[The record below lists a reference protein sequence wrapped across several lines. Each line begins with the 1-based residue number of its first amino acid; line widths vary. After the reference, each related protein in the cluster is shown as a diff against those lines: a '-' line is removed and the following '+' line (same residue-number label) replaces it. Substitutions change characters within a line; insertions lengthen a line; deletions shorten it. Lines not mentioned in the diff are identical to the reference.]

1 MKFVVTGGAGFIGSH
16 IAKFLV
22 KNNHEVLIID
32 NLIRG
37 TLNNIDEIKDDVE
50 FHKVDISN
58 YSEIDAVV
66 DSADGIFH
74 EAALASVPQSFKE
87 PERYQEV
94 NAIGSENIFKLGE
107 KHNAKIVFASTSSVY
122 GDQTKFPV
130 NENAQTNPLNPYGQ
144 SKLEAEKFASKY
156 AAKGLRVIG
165 LRYFNVFGIGQNPE
179 YAGVIPK
186 FIERISQNKPPII
199 EGDGN
204 NIRSFTFVD
213 DVVQANILA
222 FQSNVNHEFINIAS
236 EDMTSINELAEKM
249 IKMSGLNLK
258 PIYDEPRKGDI
269 KKSNA
274 DISEAKE
281 LLKWDTKITL
291 EEGLKEIFPK
301 KWLFSN
307 FGSET

>member
-16 IAKFLV
+16 LAKFLV

-50 FHKVDISN
+50 FYKVDISN
-58 YSEIDAVV
+58 YNEIDAVV
-66 DSADGIFH
+66 DSVDGIFH

-144 SKLEAEKFASKY
+144 SKLEAEKFATKY
-156 AAKGLRVIG
+156 ASDGLKVIG

-236 EDMTSINELAEKM
+236 EDMTSINELAKMM
-249 IKMSGLNLK
+249 IKMSGLDLK

-274 DISEAKE
+274 DISKAKE
-281 LLKWDTKITL
+281 LLKWNTKITL
-291 EEGLKEIFPK
+291 EEGLKKIFPK
-301 KWLFSN
+301 K
-307 FGSET
+307 

>member
-16 IAKFLV
+16 LAKFLI

-50 FHKVDISN
+50 FYKVDISN
-58 YSEIDAVV
+58 YNEIDAVV
-66 DSADGIFH
+66 DSVDGIFH

-274 DISEAKE
+274 DISKAKE
-281 LLKWDTKITL
+281 LLKWNTKITL
-291 EEGLKEIFPK
+291 EEGLKKIFPK
-301 KWLFSN
+301 K
-307 FGSET
+307 

>member
-1 MKFVVTGGAGFIGSH
+1 MKFIVTGGAGFIGSH

-249 IKMSGLNLK
+249 IKMSELNLK

-274 DISEAKE
+274 DISKAKE
-281 LLKWDTKITL
+281 LLKWNTKITL
-291 EEGLKEIFPK
+291 EEGLKKIFPK
-301 KWLFSN
+301 K
-307 FGSET
+307 

>member
-16 IAKFLV
+16 LAKFLV

-37 TLNNIDEIKDDVE
+37 TLNNISEIKDDVE
-50 FHKVDISN
+50 FHKGDISN
-58 YSEIDAVV
+58 YNEIDAVV
-66 DSADGIFH
+66 DSVDGIFH

-274 DISEAKE
+274 DISKAKE
-281 LLKWDTKITL
+281 LLKWNTKITL
-291 EEGLKEIFPK
+291 EEGLKKIFPK
-301 KWLFSN
+301 K
-307 FGSET
+307 

>member
-22 KNNHEVLIID
+22 KNNHEVIIID

-50 FHKVDISN
+50 FYKVDISN
-58 YSEIDAVV
+58 YNEIDAVV

-94 NAIGSENIFKLGE
+94 NGIGSENIFKLGK

-274 DISEAKE
+274 DISKAKE
-281 LLKWDTKITL
+281 LLKWNTKITL
-291 EEGLKEIFPK
+291 EEGLKKIFPK
-301 KWLFSN
+301 K
-307 FGSET
+307 

>member
-16 IAKFLV
+16 LAKFLV

-50 FHKVDISN
+50 FYKVDISN
-58 YSEIDAVV
+58 YNEIDAVV
-66 DSADGIFH
+66 DSVDGIFH

-236 EDMTSINELAEKM
+236 EDMTSITELAEKM

-274 DISEAKE
+274 DISKAKE
-281 LLKWDTKITL
+281 ILKWNTKITL
-291 EEGLKEIFPK
+291 EEGLKKIFPK
-301 KWLFSN
+301 K
-307 FGSET
+307 

>member
-16 IAKFLV
+16 LAKFLV

-58 YSEIDAVV
+58 YNEIDAVV

-274 DISEAKE
+274 DISKAKE
-281 LLKWDTKITL
+281 ILKWNTKITL
-291 EEGLKEIFPK
+291 EEGLKKIFPK
-301 KWLFSN
+301 K
-307 FGSET
+307 

>member
-37 TLNNIDEIKDDVE
+37 TLNNIDEIKEDVE

-58 YSEIDAVV
+58 YNEIDAVV

-94 NAIGSENIFKLGE
+94 NGIGSENIFKLGE

-156 AAKGLRVIG
+156 AAEGLRVIG

-186 FIERISQNKPPII
+186 FIERISQNKHPII

-274 DISEAKE
+274 DISKAKE
-281 LLKWDTKITL
+281 LLKWNTKITL
-291 EEGLKEIFPK
+291 EEGLKKIFPK
-301 KWLFSN
+301 K
-307 FGSET
+307 

>member
-50 FHKVDISN
+50 FYKVDISN
-58 YSEIDAVV
+58 YNEIDAVV
-66 DSADGIFH
+66 DSVDGIFH

-274 DISEAKE
+274 DISKAKE
-281 LLKWDTKITL
+281 ILKWNTKITL
-291 EEGLKEIFPK
+291 EEGLKKIFPK
-301 KWLFSN
+301 K
-307 FGSET
+307 

>member
-274 DISEAKE
+274 DISKAKE
-281 LLKWDTKITL
+281 LLKWNTKITL
-291 EEGLKEIFPK
+291 EEGLKKIFPK
-301 KWLFSN
+301 K
-307 FGSET
+307 

>member
-16 IAKFLV
+16 LAKFLV
-22 KNNHEVLIID
+22 KNNHKVVIID

-37 TLNNIDEIKDDVE
+37 TLNNITEIKDDVE

-58 YSEIDAVV
+58 YNEIDAVV
-66 DSADGIFH
+66 DSVDGIFH

-94 NAIGSENIFKLGE
+94 NAIGSENIFKLGK

-156 AAKGLRVIG
+156 ATDGLKVIG

-274 DISEAKE
+274 DISKAKE
-281 LLKWDTKITL
+281 LLKWNTKITL
-291 EEGLKEIFPK
+291 EEGLKKIFPK
-301 KWLFSN
+301 K
-307 FGSET
+307 

>member
-1 MKFVVTGGAGFIGSH
+1 MKFVVPGGAGFIGSH
-16 IAKFLV
+16 LAKFLI
-22 KNNHEVLIID
+22 KNNYQVVIID
-32 NLIRG
+32 NRIRG
-37 TLNNIDEIKDDVE
+37 TLNNISEIKDNVE

-58 YSEIDAVV
+58 YNEIDSVV

-87 PERYQEV
+87 PERYHEV
-94 NAIGSENIFKLGE
+94 NAIGSENIFKLAK
-107 KHNAKIVFASTSSVY
+107 KHNAKVVFASTSSVY
-122 GDQTKFPV
+122 GNQTKFPV
-130 NENAQTNPLNPYGQ
+130 NENAHTNPLNPYGQ

-156 AAKGLRVIG
+156 ASKGLKVIG

-186 FIERISQNKPPII
+186 FIERISQHKPPKI

-236 EDMTSINELAEKM
+236 EDMTSINELANIM
-249 IKMSGLNLK
+249 IEMSGLNLK
-258 PIYDEPRKGDI
+258 PIYEEPRKGDI

-274 DISEAKE
+274 DISKAKE
-281 LLKWDTKITL
+281 LLKWNTKITL
-291 EEGLKEIFPK
+291 EEGLKKIFPK
-301 KWLFSN
+301 I
-307 FGSET
+307 

>member
-16 IAKFLV
+16 LAKFLV

-58 YSEIDAVV
+58 YNEIDAVV

-186 FIERISQNKPPII
+186 FIERISQHKPPTI

-274 DISEAKE
+274 DISKAKE
-281 LLKWDTKITL
+281 LLKWNTKITL
-291 EEGLKEIFPK
+291 EEGLKKIFPK
-301 KWLFSN
+301 K
-307 FGSET
+307 

>member
-16 IAKFLV
+16 LAKFLI
-22 KNNHEVLIID
+22 KNNHQVVIID

-37 TLNNIDEIKDDVE
+37 TLNNISEIKDNVE

-58 YSEIDAVV
+58 YNEIDSVV

-87 PERYQEV
+87 PERYHEV
-94 NAIGSENIFKLGE
+94 NAIGSENIFKIAK
-107 KHNAKIVFASTSSVY
+107 KHNAKVVFASTSSVY

-130 NENAQTNPLNPYGQ
+130 NENAHTNPLNPYGQ

-156 AAKGLRVIG
+156 ASKGLKVIG

-186 FIERISQNKPPII
+186 FIERISQHKPPKI

-236 EDMTSINELAEKM
+236 EDMTSINELANIM
-249 IKMSGLNLK
+249 IEMSGLNLK
-258 PIYDEPRKGDI
+258 PIYEEPRKGDI

-274 DISEAKE
+274 DISKAKE
-281 LLKWDTKITL
+281 LLKWNTKITL
-291 EEGLKEIFPK
+291 EEGLKKIFPK
-301 KWLFSN
+301 I
-307 FGSET
+307 

>member
-16 IAKFLV
+16 LAKFLI
-22 KNNHEVLIID
+22 KNNHQVVIID

-37 TLNNIDEIKDDVE
+37 TLNNISEIKDNVE

-58 YSEIDAVV
+58 YNEIDSVV

-87 PERYQEV
+87 PERYHEV
-94 NAIGSENIFKLGE
+94 NAIGSENIFKLAK
-107 KHNAKIVFASTSSVY
+107 KHNAKVVFASTSSVY

-130 NENAQTNPLNPYGQ
+130 NENAHTNPLNPYGQ

-156 AAKGLRVIG
+156 ASEGLKVIG

-186 FIERISQNKPPII
+186 FMERISQHKPPTI

-236 EDMTSINELAEKM
+236 EDMTSINELAKIM
-249 IKMSGLNLK
+249 IEMSGLNLK
-258 PIYDEPRKGDI
+258 PIYVEPRKGDI

-274 DISEAKE
+274 DISKAKQ
-281 LLKWDTKITL
+281 LLKWNTKITL
-291 EEGLKEIFPK
+291 EEGLKKIFPK
-301 KWLFSN
+301 I
-307 FGSET
+307 

>member
-16 IAKFLV
+16 LAKFLI
-22 KNNHEVLIID
+22 KNNHQVVIID

-37 TLNNIDEIKDDVE
+37 TLNNISEIKDNVE

-58 YSEIDAVV
+58 YNEIDSVV

-87 PERYQEV
+87 PERYHEV
-94 NAIGSENIFKLGE
+94 NAIGSENIFKLAK
-107 KHNAKIVFASTSSVY
+107 KHNAKVVFASTSSVY

-130 NENAQTNPLNPYGQ
+130 NENAHTNPLNPYGQ

-156 AAKGLRVIG
+156 ASKGLKVIG

-186 FIERISQNKPPII
+186 FIERISQHKPPKI

-236 EDMTSINELAEKM
+236 EDMTSINELANIM
-249 IKMSGLNLK
+249 IEMSGLNLK
-258 PIYDEPRKGDI
+258 PIYEEPRKGDI

-274 DISEAKE
+274 DISKAKE
-281 LLKWDTKITL
+281 LLKWNTKITL
-291 EEGLKEIFPK
+291 EEGLKKIFPK
-301 KWLFSN
+301 I
-307 FGSET
+307 

>member
-16 IAKFLV
+16 LAKFLI
-22 KNNHEVLIID
+22 KNNHQVVIID

-37 TLNNIDEIKDDVE
+37 TLNNISEIKDNVE

-58 YSEIDAVV
+58 YNEIDSVV

-87 PERYQEV
+87 PERYHEV
-94 NAIGSENIFKLGE
+94 NAIGSENIFKLAK
-107 KHNAKIVFASTSSVY
+107 KHNAKVVFASTSSVY

-156 AAKGLRVIG
+156 ASDGLKVIG

-186 FIERISQNKPPII
+186 FIERISQHKPPTI

-236 EDMTSINELAEKM
+236 EDMTSINELAKMM
-249 IKMSGLNLK
+249 IKMSGLDLK

-274 DISEAKE
+274 DISKAKE
-281 LLKWDTKITL
+281 VLKWDTKITL
-291 EEGLKEIFPK
+291 EEGLKRIFPK
-301 KWLFSN
+301 I
-307 FGSET
+307 

>member
-16 IAKFLV
+16 LAKFLI
-22 KNNHEVLIID
+22 KNNHQVVIID

-37 TLNNIDEIKDDVE
+37 TLNNISEIKDNVE

-58 YSEIDAVV
+58 YNEIDSVV

-87 PERYQEV
+87 PERYHEV
-94 NAIGSENIFKLGE
+94 NAIGSENIFKLAK
-107 KHNAKIVFASTSSVY
+107 KHNAKVVFASTSSVY

-130 NENAQTNPLNPYGQ
+130 NENAHTNPLNPYGQ

-156 AAKGLRVIG
+156 ASEGLKVIG

-186 FIERISQNKPPII
+186 FMERISQHKPPTI

-236 EDMTSINELAEKM
+236 EDMTSINELANIM
-249 IKMSGLNLK
+249 IEMSGLNLK
-258 PIYDEPRKGDI
+258 PIYVEPRKGDI

-274 DISEAKE
+274 DISKAKE
-281 LLKWDTKITL
+281 LLKWNTKITL
-291 EEGLKEIFPK
+291 EEGLKKIFPK
-301 KWLFSN
+301 I
-307 FGSET
+307 

>member
-16 IAKFLV
+16 LAKFLI
-22 KNNHEVLIID
+22 KNNHQVVIID

-37 TLNNIDEIKDDVE
+37 TLNNISEIKDNVE

-58 YSEIDAVV
+58 YNEIDSVV

-87 PERYQEV
+87 PERYDEV
-94 NAIGSENIFKLGE
+94 NAIGSENIFKLAK
-107 KHNAKIVFASTSSVY
+107 KHNAKVVFASTSSVY

-130 NENAQTNPLNPYGQ
+130 NENAHTNPLNPYGQ

-156 AAKGLRVIG
+156 ASEGLKVIG

-186 FIERISQNKPPII
+186 FMERISQHKPPTI

-236 EDMTSINELAEKM
+236 EDMTSINELAKIM
-249 IKMSGLNLK
+249 IEMSGLNLK
-258 PIYDEPRKGDI
+258 PIYVEPRKGDI

-274 DISEAKE
+274 DISKAKQ
-281 LLKWDTKITL
+281 LLKWNTKITL
-291 EEGLKEIFPK
+291 EEGLKKIFPK
-301 KWLFSN
+301 I
-307 FGSET
+307 